1 MTVKSLDMCFHISN
15 WHEPEY
21 WEKEFK
27 VKISDER
34 IRPVMSK
41 PHYHLNGFSHPNV
54 LVIPQEKPEVL
65 APGVWGI
72 VPNYKS
78 PEDIKPYYKEAVKY
92 GSGLNAQ
99 SEKLFSH
106 FMYRESVMTRRCI
119 IPVDGFFEPH
129 EHNKKKYPFYIKEK
143 EDKGLALAGIY
154 TVIGPY
160 ITFSILTKKA
170 SPLFEKIHNLKKRQP
185 VILSSEN
192 IDHWLSESLNEE
204 DVKELVNLNF
214 PEERLDAYT
223 VSKDLFSPKIDSD
236 VKTILNPFVYEEL
249 DTII

>member
-1 MTVKSLDMCFHISN
+1 M
-15 WHEPEY
+15 
-21 WEKEFK
+21 
-27 VKISDER
+27 
-34 IRPVMSK
+34 
-41 PHYHLNGFSHPNV
+41 

-106 FMYRESVMTRRCI
+106 FMYLESVMTRRCV

-129 EHNKKKYPFYIKEK
+129 ERNKKKYPFYIKEK

-154 TVIGPY
+154 TVIGTY

-170 SPLFEKIHNLKKRQP
+170 SPLLEKIHNLKKRQP

-192 IDHWLSESLNEE
+192 IDHWLSESLNEK

-223 VSKDLFSPKIDSD
+223 VSKDLSSPKIDSD
-236 VKTILNPFVYEEL
+236 IETILNRVEFDEL
-249 DTII
+249 KLLF

>member
-1 MTVKSLDMCFHISN
+1 MCFQISI

-34 IRPVMSK
+34 MRPKISG
-41 PHYHLNGFSHPNV
+41 PRYHINGFSHPNV
-54 LVIPQEKPEVL
+54 LVIPQEKPDVL

-72 VPNYKS
+72 VPNDRQ
-78 PEDIKPYYKEAVKY
+78 PDQIKAYYEESVKY

-99 SEKLFSH
+99 SEKLFNH
-106 FMYRESVMTRRCI
+106 FIYRESVMQRRCV

-129 EHNKKKYPFYIKEK
+129 EHDKKKYPFFIKDK

-154 TVIGPY
+154 NVIGTY

-170 SPLFEKIHNLKKRQP
+170 SPLFEKIHNVKKRQP
-185 VILSSEN
+185 LILSFEN
-192 IDHWLSESLNEE
+192 IDKWLSEDLSK
-204 DVKELVNLNF
+204 DDIKELVNLNYKD
-214 PEERLDAYT
+214 EHLETYSI
-223 VSKDLFSPKIDSD
+223 SKDLYKPKVDSN
-236 VKTILNPFVYEEL
+236 VKEITNKVYYPEL
-249 DTII
+249 TSLF